1 MSSLFYLISEVLG
14 IIVSFSW
21 CNNIIIVESDLWAYE
36 VSFDYFLYFCVCLK
50 VIVIK
55 RWKLFQMQH
64 CFMISPCHGLNSN
77 CIVVPYF
84 SPMPFLFLISNQTRS
99 LWWLL
104 DQMWHI
110 MYFIWWNHSSTCAW
124 IHSWLDLICL
134 GDVCNSDSGLTSHLG
149 RQFFFRGQPRAC
161 EMWSVTGMTT
171 VRFICQMGTRLG
183 MFFRSR
189 TGPIFS
195 SKAAQCLQ
203 LGANRIFLS
212 LWKTSARPLSPGEL
226 QLDAQQGINH
236 SWGPEM

>member
-1 MSSLFYLISEVLG
+1 
-14 IIVSFSW
+14 
-21 CNNIIIVESDLWAYE
+21 
-36 VSFDYFLYFCVCLK
+36 
-50 VIVIK
+50 
-55 RWKLFQMQH
+55 MQH
-64 CFMISPCHGLNSN
+64 CFRISPCHGLNSN

-84 SPMPFLFLISNQTRS
+84 FPKPFLFLISNQTRS
-99 LWWLL
+99 LWGLL

-124 IHSWLDLICL
+124 VHSWLDLICL
-134 GDVCNSDSGLTSHLG
+134 GDVCNSDSSLTSHQG

-183 MFFRSR
+183 MLFRSR

-212 LWKTSARPLSPGEL
+212 LWKTQPDLWVEESYSLMPSKVLTTPGGQRCNEKSRCTNKS
-226 QLDAQQGINH
+226 DKASNFSN
-236 SWGPEM
+236 SWGGKIVFRLL